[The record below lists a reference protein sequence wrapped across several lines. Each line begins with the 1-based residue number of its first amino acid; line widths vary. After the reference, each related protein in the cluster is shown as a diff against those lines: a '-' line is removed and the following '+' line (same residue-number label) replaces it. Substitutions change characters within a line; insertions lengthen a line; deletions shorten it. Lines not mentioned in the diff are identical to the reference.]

1 MKKVIQ
7 HGGYLGTYK
16 VPAPAPYILHS
27 GERVLNKQQTQALAK
42 LEKSGKVSLP
52 KGAKVPQKA
61 SKTEVK
67 KILTMMINNTKRGK
81 KK

>member
-1 MKKVIQ
+1 MKRVIQ
-7 HGGYLGTYK
+7 YGGYLGSFK

-27 GERVLNKQQTQALAK
+27 GERVLNKLQTQALAK
-42 LEKSGKVSLP
+42 LEKTGKVSLP
-52 KGAKVPQKA
+52 KGAKVPQKV

-67 KILTMMINNTKRGK
+67 KILTMMINGSKRGK